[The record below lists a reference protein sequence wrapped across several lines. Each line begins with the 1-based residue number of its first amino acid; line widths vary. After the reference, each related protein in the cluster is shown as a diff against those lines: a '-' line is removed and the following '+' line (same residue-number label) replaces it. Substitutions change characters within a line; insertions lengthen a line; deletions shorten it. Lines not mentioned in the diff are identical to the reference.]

1 MTIEPSQI
9 QETRKRKPR
18 GHGHERRGEILAVA
32 KELFASEGFE
42 TVTTRKLAERAGLS
56 QTGLYVYFQSKE
68 EIMEALCKE
77 AFGHLIERLQMAAR
91 QTPLGPERLKRMGEA
106 YISFGL
112 DFPEEYQ
119 LVFISSL
126 EGTPFTE
133 HKDFSLPF
141 EEQPPGMQAFIIC
154 HEQIR
159 ELAEAGYLK
168 RNDVLVVAQTVW
180 MACHGLVSLL
190 IARPQFP
197 WADKE
202 ALIASMTETLVA
214 GLTQKPASR
223 RARPM

>member
-1 MTIEPSQI
+1 MSINESATR
-9 QETRKRKPR
+9 ETRRRKPR

-42 TVTTRKLAERAGLS
+42 TVTTRKLAERAGIS
-56 QTGLYVYFQSKE
+56 QTGLYVYFQNKE
-68 EIMEALCKE
+68 EILEALCRE
-77 AFGHLIERLQMAAR
+77 AFGHLIERLEQAAR
-91 QTPLGPERLKRMGEA
+91 ETPLGPQRLKRMGEA

-112 DFPEEYQ
+112 DYPEEYQ

-133 HKDFSLPF
+133 QKDFGLPF
-141 EEQPPGMQAFIIC
+141 AEQPPGMQAFLIC

-159 ELAEAGYLK
+159 ELAAAGFLK
-168 RNDVLVVAQTVW
+168 RDDALVVAQTVW

-202 ALIASMTETLVA
+202 ALIASVTETLVA
-214 GLTQKPASR
+214 GLTRKPGPRKA
-223 RARPM
+223 